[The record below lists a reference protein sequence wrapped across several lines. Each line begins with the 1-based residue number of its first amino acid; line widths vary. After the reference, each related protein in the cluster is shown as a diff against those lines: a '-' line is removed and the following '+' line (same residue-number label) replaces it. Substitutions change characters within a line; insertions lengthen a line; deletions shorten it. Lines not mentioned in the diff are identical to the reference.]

1 MKKFLLI
8 LCAALCLTSGAEA
21 KKKRKQPVAAPTAV
35 QPVTNKGLFNVV
47 RNGADWFFEIPD
59 SLIGRRFLVTVRYTS
74 TPGGTDKYGGEL
86 VNQQTVY
93 WQKAPNDQ
101 LLLRSEL
108 LINAADSVDAINRA
122 VISSNENPII
132 GFLSYWPLVKLRTP
146 VLKLKQSS
154 NSRSGHFRPLP
165 AKLLCVPFRH
175 ARFTVFFYFNCK
187 VTPREA
193 KYKVKP
199 DFSLLIYTCFYI
211 SAIFPC
217 PPFSEGKILKAA
229 IRGTMG

>member
-108 LINAADSVDAINRA
+108 LIKDRKSTRLN
-122 VISSNENPII
+122 SS
-132 GFLSYWPLVKLRTP
+132 
-146 VLKLKQSS
+146 
-154 NSRSGHFRPLP
+154 H
-165 AKLLCVPFRH
+165 
-175 ARFTVFFYFNCK
+175 
-187 VTPREA
+187 
-193 KYKVKP
+193 
-199 DFSLLIYTCFYI
+199 
-211 SAIFPC
+211 
-217 PPFSEGKILKAA
+217 
-229 IRGTMG
+229 